1 MIKFTAP
8 IEPVPFKRPRFNRKT
23 GATFN
28 DKRYSEFKDALGW
41 FAKIEMD
48 SRGLAPLTGEVKLNV
63 DIYRKRNPLSK
74 NFGDGDNHLK
84 AVMDAL
90 TGICYVDDAQV
101 SVGRFNKF
109 RGTPHIDIE
118 MEEIL

>member
-1 MIKFTAP
+1 MMIKFTAP
-8 IEPVPFKRPRFNRKT
+8 IEPVPFKRPRFNRTT

-28 DKRYSEFKDALGW
+28 DKRYSEFKDALGF
-41 FAKIEMD
+41 FAKAAMK
-48 SRGLAPLTGEVKLNV
+48 GAAPLTGEVKLNV
-63 DIYRKRNPLSK
+63 DIYRKRNPLTK

-101 SVGRFNKF
+101 SVGHFNKF

-118 MEEIL
+118 LEEIV